1 MLCYVTRPDAVLMEV
16 EVEAKANG
24 EDCLNQVCRR
34 LGIIEVDYFG
44 LQFTGSKGESLWLN
58 LRNRISQQMDGLAPY
73 RLKLRVKFFVEPH
86 LILQEQTRHIF
97 FLHIKE
103 SLLAGHLQCSP
114 EQAVELS
121 ALLAQTKFG
130 DYNQNTAKYN
140 YEDLCEKELSTATLN
155 SIVAKHKE
163 LEGISQASAEYQVLQ
178 VVSAMENYGIEWHA
192 VRDSEGQKLLIGVGP
207 EGISICKDDFSPINR
222 IAYPVVQMATQSGK
236 NVYLTVTK
244 ESGNSIVLLFKMIS
258 TRAASGLYRAITE
271 THAFYRCD
279 TVTSAVMMQ
288 YSRDLKGHLA
298 SLFLNE
304 NINLG
309 KKYVFDIKRTSK
321 EVYDHAR
328 RALYNAGVVDLV
340 SRNDQS
346 PPSSPLKSADSSM
359 SCSSCEGL
367 SCQQTRVLQEKL
379 RKLKEA
385 MLCMVCCEEEINSTF
400 CPCGH
405 TVCCESCAAQLQL
418 FSHLWFGT
426 DKIKSAKSSGDSPHE
441 FNTTEETC
449 LGVEPGCKLSE
460 IGFLIESILVVSNVV
475 PQYPFTP
482 SVVII
487 HNGNGTA
494 LEHNYMQQMSFVFST
509 GKGCCCRPEE
519 CSVRVLKGEPAS
531 KKAIVGTGGKT
542 RQP

>member
-1 MLCYVTRPDAVLMEV
+1 MLCYVTRPDAVVMEV

-44 LQFTGSKGESLWLN
+44 LQFTGSKGENLWLN

-86 LILQEQTRHIF
+86 LILQEQTRHMF

-103 SLLAGHLQCSP
+103 DLLAGNLQCSS
-114 EQAVELS
+114 EHAIELS
-121 ALLAQTKFG
+121 ALLAQMKFG

-140 YEDLCEKELSTATLN
+140 YEELCAKELTTTILE
-155 SIVAKHKE
+155 SIIAKHKE
-163 LEGISQASAEYQVLQ
+163 LEGLSQASAEYQILQ
-178 VVSAMENYGIEWHA
+178 IVTTLENYGVEWHS

-207 EGISICKDDFSPINR
+207 EGISICKDDFSPIN
-222 IAYPVVQMATQSGK
+222 
-236 NVYLTVTK
+236 
-244 ESGNSIVLLFKMIS
+244 
-258 TRAASGLYRAITE
+258 
-271 THAFYRCD
+271 RCD

-328 RALYNAGVVDLV
+328 RALYNAGIVDLV
-340 SRNDQS
+340 SRSDQT
-346 PPSSPLKSADSSM
+346 PPSSPLKSSESSM
-359 SCSSCEGL
+359 NCDNCEGL
-367 SCQQTRVLQEKL
+367 SCQQTKALQEKL
-379 RKLKEA
+379 RKLKES

-405 TVCCESCAAQLQL
+405 TVCCKTCAAQLQ
-418 FSHLWFGT
+418 SCPVCR
-426 DKIKSAKSSGDSPHE
+426 SR
-441 FNTTEETC
+441 
-449 LGVEPGCKLSE
+449 VEHVQHVYLPTHTSL
-460 IGFLIESILVVSNVV
+460 LNL
-475 PQYPFTP
+475 T
-482 SVVII
+482 VI
-487 HNGNGTA
+487 
-494 LEHNYMQQMSFVFST
+494 
-509 GKGCCCRPEE
+509 
-519 CSVRVLKGEPAS
+519 
-531 KKAIVGTGGKT
+531 
-542 RQP
+542 

>member
-44 LQFTGSKGESLWLN
+44 LQFAGSKGESLWLN

-130 DYNQNTAKYN
+130 DYNQNTAQYS
-140 YEDLCEKELSTATLN
+140 YEDLCEKELSSSTLN

-163 LEGISQASAEYQVLQ
+163 LEGVSQASAEYQVLQ
-178 VVSAMENYGIEWHA
+178 IVSAMENYGIEWHA

-207 EGISICKDDFSPINR
+207 EGISICKEDFSPINR

-346 PPSSPLKSADSSM
+346 PPSSPLKSSDSSM
-359 SCSSCEGL
+359 SCGSCEGL

-405 TVCCESCAAQLQL
+405 TVCCESCASQLQ
-418 FSHLWFGT
+418 SCPVCR
-426 DKIKSAKSSGDSPHE
+426 SR
-441 FNTTEETC
+441 
-449 LGVEPGCKLSE
+449 VEHVQHVYLPTHTSL
-460 IGFLIESILVVSNVV
+460 LNL
-475 PQYPFTP
+475 T
-482 SVVII
+482 VI
-487 HNGNGTA
+487 
-494 LEHNYMQQMSFVFST
+494 
-509 GKGCCCRPEE
+509 
-519 CSVRVLKGEPAS
+519 
-531 KKAIVGTGGKT
+531 
-542 RQP
+542 

>member
-130 DYNQNTAKYN
+130 DYNQNTAKYS
-140 YEDLCEKELSTATLN
+140 YEDLCEKELSSSTLN
-155 SIVAKHKE
+155 SIVVKHKE

-178 VVSAMENYGIEWHA
+178 IVSAMENYGIEWHA

-207 EGISICKDDFSPINR
+207 EGISICKDDFSPIN
-222 IAYPVVQMATQSGK
+222 
-236 NVYLTVTK
+236 
-244 ESGNSIVLLFKMIS
+244 
-258 TRAASGLYRAITE
+258 
-271 THAFYRCD
+271 RCD

-340 SRNDQS
+340 SRSDQS
-346 PPSSPLKSADSSM
+346 PPSSPLKSPDRSM

-367 SCQQTRVLQEKL
+367 SCQQTRALQEKL

-385 MLCMVCCEEEINSTF
+385 MLCMLCCEEEINSTF

-405 TVCCESCAAQLQL
+405 TVCCESCAAQLQ
-418 FSHLWFGT
+418 SCPVCR
-426 DKIKSAKSSGDSPHE
+426 SR
-441 FNTTEETC
+441 
-449 LGVEPGCKLSE
+449 VEHVQHVYLPTHTSL
-460 IGFLIESILVVSNVV
+460 LNL
-475 PQYPFTP
+475 T
-482 SVVII
+482 VI
-487 HNGNGTA
+487 
-494 LEHNYMQQMSFVFST
+494 
-509 GKGCCCRPEE
+509 
-519 CSVRVLKGEPAS
+519 
-531 KKAIVGTGGKT
+531 
-542 RQP
+542 

>member
-103 SLLAGHLQCSP
+103 ALLAGHLLCSP

-140 YEDLCEKELSTATLN
+140 YEELCAKELSSATLN

-163 LEGISQASAEYQVLQ
+163 LEGTSQASAEYQVLQ
-178 VVSAMENYGIEWHA
+178 IVSAMENYGIEWHS

-207 EGISICKDDFSPINR
+207 EGISICKDDFSPIN
-222 IAYPVVQMATQSGK
+222 
-236 NVYLTVTK
+236 
-244 ESGNSIVLLFKMIS
+244 
-258 TRAASGLYRAITE
+258 
-271 THAFYRCD
+271 RCD

-340 SRNDQS
+340 SRSNQS
-346 PPSSPLKSADSSM
+346 PSHSPLKSSESSM
-359 SCSSCEGL
+359 NCSSCEGL

-405 TVCCESCAAQLQL
+405 TVCCESCATQLQ
-418 FSHLWFGT
+418 SCPVCR
-426 DKIKSAKSSGDSPHE
+426 SR
-441 FNTTEETC
+441 
-449 LGVEPGCKLSE
+449 VEHVQHVYLPTHTSL
-460 IGFLIESILVVSNVV
+460 LNL
-475 PQYPFTP
+475 T
-482 SVVII
+482 VI
-487 HNGNGTA
+487 
-494 LEHNYMQQMSFVFST
+494 
-509 GKGCCCRPEE
+509 
-519 CSVRVLKGEPAS
+519 
-531 KKAIVGTGGKT
+531 
-542 RQP
+542 

>member
-103 SLLAGHLQCSP
+103 ALLAGHLQCSP

-130 DYNQNTAKYN
+130 DYNQNTAKYS
-140 YEDLCEKELSTATLN
+140 YEELCAKELSSATL
-155 SIVAKHKE
+155 
-163 LEGISQASAEYQVLQ
+163 
-178 VVSAMENYGIEWHA
+178 
-192 VRDSEGQKLLIGVGP
+192 
-207 EGISICKDDFSPINR
+207 NR

-244 ESGNSIVLLFKMIS
+244 ESGNSVVLLFKMIS

-340 SRNDQS
+340 SRSDPS
-346 PPSSPLKSADSSM
+346 PPNSPLKSSESNM
-359 SCSSCEGL
+359 NCSSCEGL

-385 MLCMVCCEEEINSTF
+385 MLCMLCCEREINSAF

-405 TVCCESCAAQLQL
+405 TVCCESCAVQLQ
-418 FSHLWFGT
+418 SCPVCR
-426 DKIKSAKSSGDSPHE
+426 SR
-441 FNTTEETC
+441 
-449 LGVEPGCKLSE
+449 VEHVQHVYLPTHTSLLNLTM
-460 IGFLIESILVVSNVV
+460 I
-475 PQYPFTP
+475 
-482 SVVII
+482 
-487 HNGNGTA
+487 
-494 LEHNYMQQMSFVFST
+494 
-509 GKGCCCRPEE
+509 
-519 CSVRVLKGEPAS
+519 
-531 KKAIVGTGGKT
+531 
-542 RQP
+542 

>member
-1 MLCYVTRPDAVLMEV
+1 MGDVTRSRWGPTGPGVFKSCRPDVVGSLSC
-16 EVEAKANG
+16 K
-24 EDCLNQVCRR
+24 VCRR

-114 EQAVELS
+114 EQAAELS

-130 DYNQNTAKYN
+130 DYNQNTAKYH
-140 YEDLCEKELSTATLN
+140 YEELCAKELSSAILN

-178 VVSAMENYGIEWHA
+178 IVSSMENYGVEWHA

-340 SRNDQS
+340 PRSDQS
-346 PPSSPLKSADSSM
+346 PPNSPLKASESSM
-359 SCSSCEGL
+359 SCSGCEGL
-367 SCQQTRVLQEKL
+367 SCRQTRALQEKL
-379 RKLKEA
+379 RQLREA
-385 MLCMVCCEEEINSTF
+385 MLCVVCCEQEVNSTF

-405 TVCCESCAAQLQL
+405 TVCCERCASQLQL
-418 FSHLWFGT
+418 CPVCRSR
-426 DKIKSAKSSGDSPHE
+426 
-441 FNTTEETC
+441 
-449 LGVEPGCKLSE
+449 VEHVQHVYLPTHTSL
-460 IGFLIESILVVSNVV
+460 LNL
-475 PQYPFTP
+475 T
-482 SVVII
+482 VI
-487 HNGNGTA
+487 
-494 LEHNYMQQMSFVFST
+494 
-509 GKGCCCRPEE
+509 
-519 CSVRVLKGEPAS
+519 
-531 KKAIVGTGGKT
+531 
-542 RQP
+542 

>member
-103 SLLAGHLQCSP
+103 ALLAGHLLCSP

-140 YEDLCEKELSTATLN
+140 YEELCAKELSSATLN

-163 LEGISQASAEYQVLQ
+163 LEGTSQASAEYQVLQ
-178 VVSAMENYGIEWHA
+178 IVSAMENYGIEWHS

-207 EGISICKDDFSPINR
+207 EGISICKDDFSPIN
-222 IAYPVVQMATQSGK
+222 
-236 NVYLTVTK
+236 
-244 ESGNSIVLLFKMIS
+244 
-258 TRAASGLYRAITE
+258 
-271 THAFYRCD
+271 RCD

-340 SRNDQS
+340 SRSNQS
-346 PPSSPLKSADSSM
+346 PSHSPLKSSESSM
-359 SCSSCEGL
+359 NCSSCEGL

-405 TVCCESCAAQLQL
+405 TVCCESCAAQLQ
-418 FSHLWFGT
+418 SCPVCR
-426 DKIKSAKSSGDSPHE
+426 SR
-441 FNTTEETC
+441 
-449 LGVEPGCKLSE
+449 VEHVQHVYLPTHTSL
-460 IGFLIESILVVSNVV
+460 LNL
-475 PQYPFTP
+475 T
-482 SVVII
+482 VI
-487 HNGNGTA
+487 
-494 LEHNYMQQMSFVFST
+494 
-509 GKGCCCRPEE
+509 
-519 CSVRVLKGEPAS
+519 
-531 KKAIVGTGGKT
+531 
-542 RQP
+542 

>member
-130 DYNQNTAKYN
+130 DYNQNTAQYS
-140 YEDLCEKELSTATLN
+140 YEDLCEKELSSSTLN

-178 VVSAMENYGIEWHA
+178 IVSAMENYGIEWHA

-207 EGISICKDDFSPINR
+207 EGISICKEDFSPINR

-346 PPSSPLKSADSSM
+346 PPSSPLKSSDSSM
-359 SCSSCEGL
+359 SCGSCEGL

-405 TVCCESCAAQLQL
+405 TVCCESCAAQLQ
-418 FSHLWFGT
+418 SCPVCR
-426 DKIKSAKSSGDSPHE
+426 SR
-441 FNTTEETC
+441 
-449 LGVEPGCKLSE
+449 VEHVQHVYLPTHTSL
-460 IGFLIESILVVSNVV
+460 LNL
-475 PQYPFTP
+475 T
-482 SVVII
+482 II
-487 HNGNGTA
+487 
-494 LEHNYMQQMSFVFST
+494 
-509 GKGCCCRPEE
+509 
-519 CSVRVLKGEPAS
+519 
-531 KKAIVGTGGKT
+531 
-542 RQP
+542 

>member
-103 SLLAGHLQCSP
+103 ALLAGHLLCSP

-140 YEDLCEKELSTATLN
+140 YEELCAKELSCATLN

-163 LEGISQASAEYQVLQ
+163 LEGTSQASAEYQVLQ
-178 VVSAMENYGIEWHA
+178 IVSAMENYGVEWHS

-309 KKYVFDIKRTSK
+309 KKS
-321 EVYDHAR
+321 
-328 RALYNAGVVDLV
+328 N
-340 SRNDQS
+340 QS
-346 PPSSPLKSADSSM
+346 PSNSPLKSSESSM
-359 SCSSCEGL
+359 NCSSCEGL
-367 SCQQTRVLQEKL
+367 SCQQTRALQEKL
-379 RKLKEA
+379 RKLREA

-405 TVCCESCAAQLQL
+405 TVCCESCAAQLQ
-418 FSHLWFGT
+418 SCPVCR
-426 DKIKSAKSSGDSPHE
+426 SR
-441 FNTTEETC
+441 
-449 LGVEPGCKLSE
+449 VEHVQHVYLPTHTSL
-460 IGFLIESILVVSNVV
+460 LNL
-475 PQYPFTP
+475 T
-482 SVVII
+482 VI
-487 HNGNGTA
+487 
-494 LEHNYMQQMSFVFST
+494 
-509 GKGCCCRPEE
+509 
-519 CSVRVLKGEPAS
+519 
-531 KKAIVGTGGKT
+531 
-542 RQP
+542 

>member
-103 SLLAGHLQCSP
+103 ALLAGHLLCSP

-140 YEDLCEKELSTATLN
+140 YEELCAKELSCATLN

-163 LEGISQASAEYQVLQ
+163 LEGTSQASAEYQVLQ
-178 VVSAMENYGIEWHA
+178 IVSAMENYGIEWHS

-207 EGISICKDDFSPINR
+207 EGISICKDDFSPIN
-222 IAYPVVQMATQSGK
+222 
-236 NVYLTVTK
+236 
-244 ESGNSIVLLFKMIS
+244 
-258 TRAASGLYRAITE
+258 
-271 THAFYRCD
+271 RCD

-340 SRNDQS
+340 SRSNQS
-346 PPSSPLKSADSSM
+346 PSNSPLKSSESSM
-359 SCSSCEGL
+359 NCSSCEGL
-367 SCQQTRVLQEKL
+367 SCQQTRALQEKL

-405 TVCCESCAAQLQL
+405 TVCCESCAAQLQ
-418 FSHLWFGT
+418 SCPVCR
-426 DKIKSAKSSGDSPHE
+426 SR
-441 FNTTEETC
+441 
-449 LGVEPGCKLSE
+449 VEHVQHVYLPTHTSL
-460 IGFLIESILVVSNVV
+460 LNL
-475 PQYPFTP
+475 T
-482 SVVII
+482 VI
-487 HNGNGTA
+487 
-494 LEHNYMQQMSFVFST
+494 
-509 GKGCCCRPEE
+509 
-519 CSVRVLKGEPAS
+519 
-531 KKAIVGTGGKT
+531 
-542 RQP
+542 

>member
-86 LILQEQTRHIF
+86 LILQEQT
-97 FLHIKE
+97 
-103 SLLAGHLQCSP
+103 
-114 EQAVELS
+114 
-121 ALLAQTKFG
+121 
-130 DYNQNTAKYN
+130 
-140 YEDLCEKELSTATLN
+140 

-178 VVSAMENYGIEWHA
+178 IVSAMENYGIEWHA

-340 SRNDQS
+340 SRSDQS
-346 PPSSPLKSADSSM
+346 PPSSPLKSSDSSM
-359 SCSSCEGL
+359 SCGSCEGL
-367 SCQQTRVLQEKL
+367 SCQQSRVLQEKL

-385 MLCMVCCEEEINSTF
+385 MLCMLCCEEEINSTF

-405 TVCCESCAAQLQL
+405 TVCCKSCAAQLQ
-418 FSHLWFGT
+418 SCPVCR
-426 DKIKSAKSSGDSPHE
+426 SR
-441 FNTTEETC
+441 
-449 LGVEPGCKLSE
+449 VEHVQHVYLPTHTSL
-460 IGFLIESILVVSNVV
+460 LNL
-475 PQYPFTP
+475 T
-482 SVVII
+482 VI
-487 HNGNGTA
+487 
-494 LEHNYMQQMSFVFST
+494 
-509 GKGCCCRPEE
+509 
-519 CSVRVLKGEPAS
+519 
-531 KKAIVGTGGKT
+531 
-542 RQP
+542 

>member
-103 SLLAGHLQCSP
+103 ALLAGHLQCSP

-130 DYNQNTAKYN
+130 DYNQNTAKYS
-140 YEDLCEKELSTATLN
+140 YEELCAKELSTAALN

-163 LEGISQASAEYQVLQ
+163 LEGTSQASSEYQVLQ
-178 VVSAMENYGIEWHA
+178 IVSAMENYGIEWHS
-192 VRDSEGQKLLIGVGP
+192 VRDSEGQRLLIGVGP
-207 EGISICKDDFSPINR
+207 EGISICKDDFSPIN
-222 IAYPVVQMATQSGK
+222 
-236 NVYLTVTK
+236 
-244 ESGNSIVLLFKMIS
+244 
-258 TRAASGLYRAITE
+258 
-271 THAFYRCD
+271 RCD

-309 KKYVFDIKRTSK
+309 KKYVFDIKRTAK

-340 SRNDQS
+340 SRNDHS
-346 PPSSPLKSADSSM
+346 PPNSPLKSSEGSM
-359 SCSSCEGL
+359 NCRSCEGL

-385 MLCMVCCEEEINSTF
+385 MLCMLCCGEEINSAF

-405 TVCCESCAAQLQL
+405 TVCCESCAAQLQ
-418 FSHLWFGT
+418 SCPVCR
-426 DKIKSAKSSGDSPHE
+426 SR
-441 FNTTEETC
+441 
-449 LGVEPGCKLSE
+449 VEHVQHVYLPTHTSL
-460 IGFLIESILVVSNVV
+460 LNL
-475 PQYPFTP
+475 T
-482 SVVII
+482 II
-487 HNGNGTA
+487 
-494 LEHNYMQQMSFVFST
+494 
-509 GKGCCCRPEE
+509 
-519 CSVRVLKGEPAS
+519 
-531 KKAIVGTGGKT
+531 
-542 RQP
+542 

>member
-16 EVEAKANG
+16 EVEVKANG

-103 SLLAGHLQCSP
+103 ALLAGHLQCSP

-130 DYNQNTAKYN
+130 DYNQNTAKYS
-140 YEDLCEKELSTATLN
+140 YEELCAKELSSATLN
-155 SIVAKHKE
+155 SVIAKHKE
-163 LEGISQASAEYQVLQ
+163 LEGTSQASAEYQVLQ
-178 VVSAMENYGIEWHA
+178 IVSAMENYGIEWHS
-192 VRDSEGQKLLIGVGP
+192 VRDSEGQRLLIGVGP
-207 EGISICKDDFSPINR
+207 EGISICKDDFSPIN
-222 IAYPVVQMATQSGK
+222 
-236 NVYLTVTK
+236 
-244 ESGNSIVLLFKMIS
+244 
-258 TRAASGLYRAITE
+258 
-271 THAFYRCD
+271 RCD

-328 RALYNAGVVDLV
+328 RALYNAGVMDLV
-340 SRNDQS
+340 SRSNPS
-346 PPSSPLKSADSSM
+346 PPNSPLKSSESM
-359 SCSSCEGL
+359 NCSSCEGL

-385 MLCMVCCEEEINSTF
+385 MLCMLCCEGEINSAF

-405 TVCCESCAAQLQL
+405 TVCCESCAVQLQ
-418 FSHLWFGT
+418 SCPVCR
-426 DKIKSAKSSGDSPHE
+426 SR
-441 FNTTEETC
+441 
-449 LGVEPGCKLSE
+449 VEHVQHVYLPTHTSL
-460 IGFLIESILVVSNVV
+460 LNL
-475 PQYPFTP
+475 T
-482 SVVII
+482 VI
-487 HNGNGTA
+487 
-494 LEHNYMQQMSFVFST
+494 
-509 GKGCCCRPEE
+509 
-519 CSVRVLKGEPAS
+519 
-531 KKAIVGTGGKT
+531 
-542 RQP
+542 

>member
-103 SLLAGHLQCSP
+103 TLLAGHLQCSP

-130 DYNQNTAKYN
+130 DYNQNTAKYS
-140 YEDLCEKELSTATLN
+140 YEELCAKELSSTTLN

-163 LEGISQASAEYQVLQ
+163 LEGTSQASAEYQVLQ
-178 VVSAMENYGIEWHA
+178 IVSAMENYGIEWHS

-207 EGISICKDDFSPINR
+207 EGISICKDDFCPIN
-222 IAYPVVQMATQSGK
+222 
-236 NVYLTVTK
+236 
-244 ESGNSIVLLFKMIS
+244 
-258 TRAASGLYRAITE
+258 
-271 THAFYRCD
+271 RCD

-340 SRNDQS
+340 SRSEHS
-346 PPSSPLKSADSSM
+346 PPSSPLKSSESSLN
-359 SCSSCEGL
+359 CTSCEGL
-367 SCQQTRVLQEKL
+367 SCQQTRALQEKL

-385 MLCMVCCEEEINSTF
+385 MLCMVCCEEEINSAF

-405 TVCCESCAAQLQL
+405 TVCCEGCAAQLQ
-418 FSHLWFGT
+418 SCPVCR
-426 DKIKSAKSSGDSPHE
+426 SR
-441 FNTTEETC
+441 
-449 LGVEPGCKLSE
+449 VEHVQHVYLPTHTSL
-460 IGFLIESILVVSNVV
+460 LNL
-475 PQYPFTP
+475 T
-482 SVVII
+482 VI
-487 HNGNGTA
+487 
-494 LEHNYMQQMSFVFST
+494 
-509 GKGCCCRPEE
+509 
-519 CSVRVLKGEPAS
+519 
-531 KKAIVGTGGKT
+531 
-542 RQP
+542 